1 MRPRIGEAPPVEIA
15 TTSGLR
21 SRIEGM
27 MKSQKR
33 GRSATLTRAPAP
45 FAADQ
50 ASAAKRSSSDRY
62 KAERAVFEIL
72 GFGVARLVLK
82 VRLVEKLAKIV
93 AERGSECRH
102 ASAGLDEM
110 FRPSRRRRAAAHDDC
125 SLAAKVEKDRQMAH
139 GYPTP
144 DRIAGGAPSPRG
156 GLRRAGVQFT
166 RRPF

>member
-50 ASAAKRSSSDRY
+50 ASADKRSSSTATKQSD
-62 KAERAVFEIL
+62 AVFEIL
-72 GFGVARLVLK
+72 DFGIARLMAK
-82 VRLVEKLAKIV
+82 VRLIEKFAKII
-93 AERGSECRH
+93 AERGCECRH
-102 ASAGLDEM
+102 ASADLDEM
-110 FRPSRRRRAAAHDDC
+110 FRPSRGCRAAAYDDC
-125 SLAAKVEKDRQMAH
+125 SLAAKVEKNRQMAH
-139 GYPTP
+139 GYPAP
-144 DRIAGGAPSPRG
+144 DRIAGGGPSPGG